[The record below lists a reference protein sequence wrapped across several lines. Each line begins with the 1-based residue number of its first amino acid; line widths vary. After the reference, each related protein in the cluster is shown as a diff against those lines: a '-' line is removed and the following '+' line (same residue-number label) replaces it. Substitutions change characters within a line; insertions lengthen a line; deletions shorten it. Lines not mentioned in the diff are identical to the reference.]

1 MPKQLTVR
9 RWYVGLLLIAAFGL
23 SACESAQRINQ
34 ADKFAEA
41 GVVFTEK
48 LPSFY
53 DEYYRL
59 AIKADSVTL
68 AQTREE
74 SGLSRAQL
82 GARLNEANEDLK
94 RTSAILGGLKEH
106 AALLK
111 QYFTAIKELTDEN
124 VGEGTGEATAAL
136 AGRLEAT
143 RVEFGKGKP
152 FGVPVPEIAGAAGNF
167 VVVSLKNRAL
177 KRELDE
183 RGATIDAELAV
194 QEAILKKLGRN
205 MIADHEAWVIATLE
219 NPTFADYQNTK
230 KALPKRWYRKRLR
243 YLTGEEAI
251 VSATE
256 AGEAMKEMRKAWRE
270 LAGGGPEGSTVD
282 RLIGHVNKTIALIE
296 ALKA

>member
-1 MPKQLTVR
+1 MPGKLTVR
-9 RWYVGLLLIAAFGL
+9 RRYVGLLLIAAFGL

-34 ADKFAEA
+34 ADKFAKA
-41 GVVFTEK
+41 GVVFTEN
-48 LPSFY
+48 LPGFY

-74 SGLSRAQL
+74 PGLTRAQL
-82 GARLNEANEDLK
+82 GGRLNEANEDLK

-106 AALLK
+106 ATLLK
-111 QYFTAIKELTDEN
+111 QYFTAIKELTDES
-124 VGEGTGEATAAL
+124 VGAGAGEATAAL
-136 AGRLEAT
+136 ADRLEAA
-143 RVEFGKGKP
+143 RAEFGKGEP
-152 FGVPVPEIAGAAGNF
+152 FGVPVPEIAGAVGNF

-205 MIADHEAWVIATLE
+205 MIAHHEAWVIVTLE
-219 NPTFADYQNTK
+219 NPTFADYQNSK
-230 KALPKRWYRKRLR
+230 KALPKRWYYKRLR

-251 VSATE
+251 DSATA

-282 RLIGHVNKTIALIE
+282 RLIGHINATIVLIE